1 MSTKNPTANTSLN
14 TQKKVTATDTSLKQ
28 VSDQLSSLPK
38 PVVFTNGCFD
48 IIHRG
53 HTTYLEQA
61 RNIGASLIVGVN
73 SDDSVRR
80 QNKGNDRPINPLDD
94 RMSVLA
100 SLACVDAVVCFD
112 EDTPLNLIT
121 ALLPD
126 HLVKG
131 GDWKVDNIVGGAE
144 VIANGGQVHSIDF
157 KFERS
162 TTSLLEK
169 IRN

>member
-1 MSTKNPTANTSLN
+1 MSTPIKLNSQAKIISPKCDLAQTSAQIANL
-14 TQKKVTATDTSLKQ
+14 AR
-28 VSDQLSSLPK
+28 

-48 IIHRG
+48 ILHRG
-53 HTTYLEQA
+53 HATYLEQA
-61 RNIGASLIVGVN
+61 RNIGASLVVGVN
-73 SDDSVRR
+73 TDASVRR
-80 QNKGNDRPINPLDD
+80 QDKGSDRPINTLED

-100 SLACVDAVVCFD
+100 SLECVDAVVCFD
-112 EDTPLNLIT
+112 EDTPLNIIK
-121 ALLPD
+121 AILPD

-131 GDWKVDNIVGGAE
+131 GDWKTEDIVGGD
-144 VIANGGQVHSIDF
+144 VVVANGGEVHSIEF

>member
-1 MSTKNPTANTSLN
+1 LPINCSTARSQLN
-14 TQKKVTATDTSLKQ
+14 TQTKIVAASATLENLSN
-28 VSDQLSSLPK
+28 QLSSLPK

-48 IIHRG
+48 ILHRG

-80 QNKGNDRPINPLDD
+80 QNKGSDRPINPQDD

-121 ALLPD
+121 TLLPD

-131 GDWKVDNIVGGAE
+131 GDWKVEDIVGGAE
-144 VIANGGQVHSIDF
+144 VIENGGEVHSIDF

-162 TTSLLEK
+162 TTSLLKK
-169 IRN
+169 IRS

>member
-1 MSTKNPTANTSLN
+1 MSTAHLKLD
-14 TQKKVTATDTSLKQ
+14 TQKKLVSPEASLQ
-28 VSDQLSSLPK
+28 QLAQQLASLPK
-38 PVVFTNGCFD
+38 PIVFTNGCFD
-48 IIHRG
+48 ILHRG

-80 QNKGNDRPINPLDD
+80 QNKGSDRPINPQDD

-131 GDWKVDNIVGGAE
+131 GDWKIEDIVGGAE
-144 VIANGGQVHSIDF
+144 VVANGGEVHSIDF

-162 TTSLLEK
+162 TTSLLKK
-169 IRN
+169 IRS

>member
-1 MSTKNPTANTSLN
+1 MSTAHLKLD
-14 TQKKVTATDTSLKQ
+14 TQKKLVSPEASLQ
-28 VSDQLSSLPK
+28 QLAHQLASLPK
-38 PVVFTNGCFD
+38 PIVFTNGCFD
-48 IIHRG
+48 ILHRG

-80 QNKGNDRPINPLDD
+80 QNKGSDRPINPQDD

-131 GDWKVDNIVGGAE
+131 GDWKIEDIVGGAE
-144 VIANGGQVHSIDF
+144 VVANGGEVHSIDF

-162 TTSLLEK
+162 TTSLLKK
-169 IRN
+169 IRS